1 MDDVKNMDRSNEAV
15 TSIGRDAMQNG
26 ARRQSR
32 AVASSFLKGLDLMT
46 VLARRPEG
54 IPITMLVRKLNQ
66 PRTSVLRMLTT
77 LEHYG
82 LAARDGRAWC
92 ATELFY
98 QWRSRETHQEIKQRY
113 SRSLQAIA
121 DEVDE
126 LVGVGIGEARG
137 VRYIHCAR
145 GSQPGVLQPPSSEVY
160 PLHRTATG
168 KLVLTQRPDLM
179 DPGANC
185 RLQAEIEEART
196 SGIAWARRE
205 CTPFDIAF
213 AVWGAVPSAITPIV
227 FVAWPFFRFTEEK
240 AARALAIVRRELTL
254 LAR

>member
-1 MDDVKNMDRSNEAV
+1 MDGQIGTV
-15 TSIGRDAMQNG
+15 TAAAGKPLKRGTRTQD
-26 ARRQSR
+26 R
-32 AVASSFLKGLDLMT
+32 AVASSFIKGLDLMT

-54 IPITMLVRKLNQ
+54 MSMALLTRKLNQ

-77 LEHYG
+77 LEQYG
-82 LAARDGRAWC
+82 LAARDGRVWC

-98 QWRSRETHQEIKQRY
+98 QWRSRDTHQEIKHRY
-113 SRSLQAIA
+113 GRTLQAIA
-121 DEVDE
+121 DQVDE

-137 VRYIHCAR
+137 VRYIHCAS
-145 GSQPGVLQPPSSEVY
+145 GAQPGILEAPSSEVY

-179 DPGANC
+179 DPKMDC

-196 SGIAWARRE
+196 TGIAWARRE

-213 AVWGAVPSAITPIV
+213 AVWGGVPSAITPIV

-240 AARALAIVRRELTL
+240 AARALVIVRRELAL